1 MLITLQ
7 MSSTKGFG
15 RWIAAAVAMVVAGV
29 LLWYFRSAVVYILI
43 SAVLAII
50 GGPLVRLL
58 LRVKMGK
65 FTLPRWAAALI
76 TLVVMWVVLV
86 SFCLLAVPL
95 VVGKIS
101 SLAELDLRAV
111 LSNIQQPLEHIQ
123 NYISSLSLVDN
134 EPVSLPEILV
144 GWLRKVLNYDTINAA
159 FSSVVDITMT
169 VAIAFF
175 SVSFITFFFLKEDGL
190 FFRMVT
196 ALFPE
201 RYSDNVSRALDK
213 VVELLSRYFTGLVV
227 ESLILMTIISVA
239 LLAFGIRT
247 EDACFIGVMMG
258 VLNVIPYAG
267 PVMGGI
273 AALFVGIVT
282 PIEGMTIG
290 YTLAVIAGTLLTV
303 KGLDDFVLQPTLYSE
318 RVNAHPLEVFIV
330 ILLAGSVG
338 GILGMLLAIPS
349 YTVLRVFAKEFFSQY
364 TLVKKLTKDI

>member
-1 MLITLQ
+1 MGNVSVGKWLAGLA
-7 MSSTKGFG
+7 
-15 RWIAAAVAMVVAGV
+15 AAAVAGVV
-29 LLWYFRSAVVYILI
+29 LWYFRSAVVYILI

-58 LRVKMGK
+58 QRIKIGK
-65 FTLPRWAAALI
+65 FTLPRWSAALI
-76 TLVVMWVVLV
+76 TLVVMWIVLV
-86 SFCLLAVPL
+86 SFCLLVVPL
-95 VVGKIS
+95 VMGKIS

-111 LSNIQQPLEHIQ
+111 LANIQQPLERVQ
-123 NYISSLSLVDN
+123 DYIASLSLVDS
-134 EPVSLPEILV
+134 EPVSLTEILV
-144 GWLRKVLNYDTINAA
+144 GWLRKVLNYDTVNAA

-169 VAIAFF
+169 LAVAFF

-201 RYSDNVSRALDK
+201 RYKDNVARALDK
-213 VVELLSRYFTGLVV
+213 AVELLSRYFTGLVF
-227 ESLILMTIISVA
+227 ESLILMTVISVA
-239 LLAFGIRT
+239 LLAFGLRT

-273 AALFVGIVT
+273 ASLFVGIVT
-282 PIEGMTIG
+282 PIDGMTIG
-290 YTLAVIAGTLLTV
+290 YTLAVIVGTLLTV

-364 TLVKKLTKDI
+364 ALVKKLTKDI

>member
-1 MLITLQ
+1 MGNVSVGKWLAGL
-7 MSSTKGFG
+7 
-15 RWIAAAVAMVVAGV
+15 AAAAVAGV
-29 LLWYFRSAVVYILI
+29 LLWYFRSTVVYILI
-43 SAVLAII
+43 SAVVAII
-50 GGPLVRLL
+50 GRPLVRIISSINI
-58 LRVKMGK
+58 GK
-65 FTLPRWAAALI
+65 YNLPRWAAALF
-76 TLVVMWVVLV
+76 TLVVMWAVII
-86 SFCLLAVPL
+86 SFCLLVVPL
-95 VVGKIS
+95 VMGKIS

-111 LSNIQQPLEHIQ
+111 LANIQQPLERVQ
-123 NYISSLSLVDN
+123 DYIASLSLVDS
-134 EPVSLPEILV
+134 EPVSLTEILV
-144 GWLRKVLNYDTINAA
+144 GWLRKVLNYDTVNAA

-169 VAIAFF
+169 LAVAFF

-201 RYSDNVSRALDK
+201 RYKDNVARALDK
-213 VVELLSRYFTGLVV
+213 AVELLSRYFTGLVF
-227 ESLILMTIISVA
+227 ESLILMTVISVA
-239 LLAFGIRT
+239 LLAFGLRT

-273 AALFVGIVT
+273 ASLFVGIVT
-282 PIEGMTIG
+282 PIDGMTIG
-290 YTLAVIAGTLLTV
+290 YTLAVIVGTLLTV

-364 TLVKKLTKDI
+364 ALVKKLTKDI

>member
-1 MLITLQ
+1 
-7 MSSTKGFG
+7 MSSNTNIG
-15 RWIAAAVAMVVAGV
+15 RWLAGLAAMAVAGV
-29 LLWYFRSAVVYILI
+29 LLWYFRSTVVYILI

-58 LRVKMGK
+58 SRVKIGK
-65 FTLPRWAAALI
+65 FSLPRWASALV

-86 SFCLLAVPL
+86 SFCLLVVPL
-95 VVGKIS
+95 VVGKVT
-101 SLAELDLRAV
+101 SLTELDLSAV
-111 LSNIQQPLEHIQ
+111 LSNIQQPLEHVQ
-123 NYISSLSLVDN
+123 QYISSLSFIDSQ
-134 EPVSLPEILV
+134 PVSLTEILV
-144 GWLRKVLNYDTINAA
+144 GWMRKVLNYDTINAA

-169 VAIAFF
+169 MAVAFF
-175 SVSFITFFFLKEDGL
+175 SISFITFFFLKEDGL

-201 RYSDNVSRALDK
+201 RYKDNVSRALDK
-213 VVELLSRYFTGLVV
+213 IVELLSRYFTGLVV
-227 ESLILMTIISVA
+227 ESLILMTVISVV
-239 LLAFGIRT
+239 LILFGLRS

-258 VLNVIPYAG
+258 VIPYAG
-267 PVMGGI
+267 PLMGGV

-364 TLVKKLTKDI
+364 TLVKNLTKDI

>member
-1 MLITLQ
+1 MGNVSVGKWLAGLA
-7 MSSTKGFG
+7 
-15 RWIAAAVAMVVAGV
+15 AAAVAGVV
-29 LLWYFRSAVVYILI
+29 LWYFRSAVVYILI

-50 GGPLVRLL
+50 GGPIVRLL
-58 LRVKMGK
+58 QSVKIRK
-65 FTLPRWAAALI
+65 FALPRWAAALI
-76 TLVVMWVVLV
+76 TLVVMWIVLV
-86 SFCLLAVPL
+86 SFCLLVVPL
-95 VVGKIS
+95 VMGKIS

-111 LSNIQQPLEHIQ
+111 LANIQQPLERVQ
-123 NYISSLSLVDN
+123 DYIASLSLVDS
-134 EPVSLPEILV
+134 EPVSLTEILV
-144 GWLRKVLNYDTINAA
+144 GWLRKVLNYDTVNAA

-169 VAIAFF
+169 LAVAFF

-201 RYSDNVSRALDK
+201 RYKDNVARALDK
-213 VVELLSRYFTGLVV
+213 AVELLSRYFTGLVF
-227 ESLILMTIISVA
+227 ESLILMTVISVA
-239 LLAFGIRT
+239 LLAFGLRT

-273 AALFVGIVT
+273 ASLFVGIVT
-282 PIEGMTIG
+282 PIDGMTIG
-290 YTLAVIAGTLLTV
+290 YTLAVIVGTLLTV

-349 YTVLRVFAKEFFSQY
+349 YTVLRVFAKEFFSQIS
-364 TLVKKLTKDI
+364 LVKKLTENV